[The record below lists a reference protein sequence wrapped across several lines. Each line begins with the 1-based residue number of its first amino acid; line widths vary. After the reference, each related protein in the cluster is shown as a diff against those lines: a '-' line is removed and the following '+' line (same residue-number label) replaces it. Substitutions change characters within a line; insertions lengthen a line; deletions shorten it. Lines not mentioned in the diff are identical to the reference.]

1 MKPNEPRKRRA
12 PATTTNQNGETEVVK
27 RPRKPYVPQPMPQ
40 PLVEGGPLPE
50 YACKVCGR

>member
-1 MKPNEPRKRRA
+1 MKPSEPRKRRN
-12 PATTTNQNGETEVVK
+12 PTTTTTQDGEPVVVK
-27 RPRKPYVPQPMPQ
+27 RRKPYVPAPMPQ